1 MSDGDRQAA
10 MAALMSCSVF
20 ACIISSADL
29 GADELQGECT
39 EAISTSHMFFA
50 FSLLSRTYLRQNLL
64 MLSIA
69 LELHDRGFIPR
80 IFPLLVS
87 DGSSME
93 TITQQYEVEAEVV
106 NAATAQLLQV
116 TFAAPTGLCA

>member
-1 MSDGDRQAA
+1 
-10 MAALMSCSVF
+10 
-20 ACIISSADL
+20 
-29 GADELQGECT
+29 
-39 EAISTSHMFFA
+39 
-50 FSLLSRTYLRQNLL
+50 

-116 TFAAPTGLCA
+116 TFAAPTG